1 MTEVATSMFNFKNS
15 NMFND
20 YDFIIK
26 IVDLD
31 TNQHIQYFL
40 KISNKKMYII
50 NNNKLSKLNRTD
62 YEYLKKVLSSNNLYT
77 FK

>member
-15 NMFND
+15 NIFDD

-31 TNQHIQYFL
+31 SNQTIQYFL
-40 KISNKKMYII
+40 KINNKKMYII

-62 YEYLKKVLSSNNLYT
+62 YEYLKKILILNNLYT